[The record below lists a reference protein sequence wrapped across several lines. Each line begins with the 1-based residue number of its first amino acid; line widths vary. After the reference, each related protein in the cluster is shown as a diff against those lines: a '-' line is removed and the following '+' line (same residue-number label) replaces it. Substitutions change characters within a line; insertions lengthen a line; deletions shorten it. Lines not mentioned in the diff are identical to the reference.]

1 MLLPKVY
8 ETLQLRLAG
17 VIRRSM
23 SESGRDVFDE
33 MNREDQDQ
41 TLMKHVKGLTAG
53 LILGT
58 TVEEVN
64 YAFNNGYSA
73 TVIASRI
80 EVLYLGTVRYTGK
93 SALPVLPISPMI
105 KARNIMFSISFEHLV
120 GIPALHIAMSF
131 GKTCRAYMTVS
142 RLGSNMN
149 YRSRLVGIVEFSPN
163 TPSLQYAIKGINP
176 EVSGILCDITSRVV
190 QFLDLEDSEFTALPV

>member
-17 VIRRSM
+17 MTRRTM
-23 SESGRDVFDE
+23 SESDRDLFDA
-33 MNREDQDQ
+33 MNQEDQDR
-41 TLMKHVKGLTAG
+41 TLVKHVKGLTAG

-58 TVEEVN
+58 TVGEVN

-93 SALPVLPISPMI
+93 SALPVLPTSPMI
-105 KARNIMFSISFEHLV
+105 KARNIMLNISFEHLV
-120 GIPALHIAMSF
+120 GIPALHVAMSF

-142 RLGSNMN
+142 RLGSNMS
-149 YRSRLVGIVEFSPN
+149 YRSRLVGIVEFLPD
-163 TPSLQYAIKGINP
+163 TPSLRCAIQGIKP
-176 EVSGILCDITSRVV
+176 EVSGILCDITTHVV
-190 QFLDLEDSEFTALPV
+190 QFLDLKDSEFTTLPI